1 MKTKHETMNA
11 PTMNP
16 DGSCPKCL
24 FAGGWHCEW
33 HQAEAVRRCRERSA
47 MAARVCRR
55 ATDEDIA
62 RTCARYELE
71 SDEFQ
76 TREEKAERILRSE
89 SARAGR

>member
-1 MKTKHETMNA
+1 MNA
-11 PTMNP
+11 PTMNA
-16 DGSCPKCL
+16 DGSCPACL
-24 FAGGWHCEW
+24 RSWRQCDWHI
-33 HQAEAVRRCRERSA
+33 AEGLRRDRERSA
-47 MAARVCRR
+47 MFARVCRR
-55 ATDEDIA
+55 ASAEEIA